1 MVTPSRTFHATQA
14 AALAELLLL
23 KFANERYGT
32 TLPRVLK
39 VLEPDGPST
48 DGGRKARQP
57 LVLAPEKGPENRS
70 VMCGWIDGA
79 KRTGELR
86 SYTVIS
92 QQFQARHGEALD
104 LSRGEYDRFLQ
115 IAQEFLRAQGI
126 EIHFSN
132 APVPRAS
139 TVPPGS
145 LPPPAARVPAAAGLT
160 PLLVGLSF
168 VLGFVLCLI
177 LVKAGLL

>member
-1 MVTPSRTFHATQA
+1 MVTPSRTFHASQA

-32 TLPRVLK
+32 TLPRMLK

-57 LVLAPEKGPENRS
+57 LVLTPERGLENRG

-86 SYTVIS
+86 SYSVIS
-92 QQFQARHGEALD
+92 QQFQARHGEPLD

-115 IAQEFLRAQGI
+115 AAQEFLRAQGI

-132 APVPRAS
+132 APVARAS
-139 TVPPGS
+139 TIPPGA
-145 LPPPAARVPAAAGLT
+145 LPPPHPVAGAASWMT
-160 PLLVGLSF
+160 PVLVGASF
-168 VLGFVLCLI
+168 VLGFVLCLL
-177 LVKAGLL
+177 LVKTGLL